1 MSLSL
6 LNCAMILTLYSIRE
20 KVAEKSLR
28 VWANILIKASI
39 DEIPLVAIIDG
50 LKYLQYEQQ
59 KNVRR

>member
-1 MSLSL
+1 LC
-6 LNCAMILTLYSIRE
+6 NDTNFTRE
-20 KVAEKSLR
+20 KVAEKSLK
-28 VWANILIKASI
+28 VWADILIKASI